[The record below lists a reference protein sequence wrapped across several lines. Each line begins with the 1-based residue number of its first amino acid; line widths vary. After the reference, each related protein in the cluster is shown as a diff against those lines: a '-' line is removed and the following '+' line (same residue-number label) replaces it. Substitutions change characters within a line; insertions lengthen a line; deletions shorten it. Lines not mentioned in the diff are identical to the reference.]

1 MLRYVLASHGELAR
15 GMCDSVRMLLGESV
29 ELWPVCAYVQA
40 DEPISEQIEAAFA
53 RFSLQDDI
61 IVMTDLFGGSV
72 NTTFAQLLQKRNFYL
87 VTGVNLGLVIDLL
100 TIDGRNIEEE
110 IRFVVERNRK
120 AMQFCN
126 PLFESVKN
134 SVAKAQNV

>member
-1 MLRYVLASHGELAR
+1 M
-15 GMCDSVRMLLGESV
+15 
-29 ELWPVCAYVQA
+29 CAYVQA

-110 IRFVVERNRK
+110 IRFAVERNRK

>member
-1 MLRYVLASHGELAR
+1 MACATACACFWENLSSCGPCAR
-15 GMCDSVRMLLGESV
+15 MYRLPNQFPNRV
-29 ELWPVCAYVQA
+29 
-40 DEPISEQIEAAFA
+40 
-53 RFSLQDDI
+53 
-61 IVMTDLFGGSV
+61 TDLVGGSV
-72 NTTFAQLLQKRNFYL
+72 NTTFAQFVQKRNFYL

-110 IRFVVERNRK
+110 IRFAVERNRK

-134 SVAKAQNV
+134 SVTQAQNV

>member
-15 GMCDSVRMLLGESV
+15 GMCDSVRMLLGESA

-40 DEPISEQIEAAFA
+40 AEPIPEQIEAAFA

-72 NTTFAQLLQKRNFYL
+72 NTTFAQFLQKRNFYL

-110 IRFVVERNRK
+110 IRFAVERNRK

-134 SVAKAQNV
+134 SVTQAQNV